1 MEQVGAINV
10 EAFAV
15 VIEGIKGIATDVG
28 PSVDHPDAVAR
39 LGQLAGH
46 DGSSKAST
54 DHEHSR

>member
-1 MEQVGAINV
+1 VGAINV

-15 VIEGIKGIATDVG
+15 VVEGIKGIATDVG